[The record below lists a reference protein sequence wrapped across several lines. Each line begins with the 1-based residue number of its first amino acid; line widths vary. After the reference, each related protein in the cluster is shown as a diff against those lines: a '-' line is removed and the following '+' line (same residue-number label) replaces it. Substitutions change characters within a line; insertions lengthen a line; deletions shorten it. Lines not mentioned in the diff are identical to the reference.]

1 MAINISQLNGN
12 TASFGDWFAKTNQIA
27 NAISTSALSIGLN
40 PAGDVILP
48 GNLQANAVFA
58 TQISGGEANTPGD
71 LIITTNT
78 TMQATSTFSNTV
90 FQGANNALGLVA
102 NLNILGSNT
111 THFILAANTT
121 SNKLRFTAIPKFEV
135 TPPTAA
141 NGSIVAY
148 NSNDGEYVN
157 TDSLI
162 ITVSN
167 GNVSTKNDLT
177 VSQNLSVTGNTAI
190 TGNTSITG
198 RLTVANTS
206 TLAGL
211 VSANNLNVTT
221 NNVAVSSQM
230 TVSNNFFVTGNT
242 TLTRALA
249 VANNVNVDGAIFAT
263 GDITGLSDKR
273 VKTEIKQIQ
282 NALDRVKS
290 ITGYTFYINGSKKR
304 KTGVIAQEVQ
314 EVLPEAVITENEYL
328 TVAYGNMVGL
338 LVEAIKELDE
348 KIQQIGATDG
358 TET

>member
-1 MAINISQLNGN
+1 MAINISQLNSN

-27 NAISTSALSIGLN
+27 NAISTSALSIGTN
-40 PAGDVILP
+40 PTGDVILP
-48 GNLQANAVFA
+48 GNFQSNAIFV
-58 TQISGGEANTPGD
+58 TQIAGGAANTPGN
-71 LIITTNT
+71 LTITTNT
-78 TMQATSTFSNTV
+78 TLQATSTFSNTV

-102 NLNILGSNT
+102 NLSILGSNT
-111 THFILAANTT
+111 SHFILAANTT

-135 TPPTAA
+135 TPPTSA
-141 NGSIVAY
+141 NGSILAY
-148 NSNDGEYVN
+148 NATAGEYVN
-157 TDSLI
+157 TDAFV

-167 GNVSTKNDLT
+167 GNVVAKNDFGVT
-177 VSQNLSVTGNTAI
+177 SNLSVSGNTALTGNT
-190 TGNTSITG
+190 TITG

-206 TLAGL
+206 TFASM

-263 GDITGLSDKR
+263 GDITGLSDRR

-282 NALDRVKS
+282 NALERVKG
-290 ITGYTFYINGSKKR
+290 ITGYTFYINGSKNR

-314 EVLPEAVITENEYL
+314 EVLPEAVITENEFL

-338 LVEAIKELDE
+338 LVEAIKELDL

-358 TET
+358 TED